1 MGQGREGRQRED
13 RIVSTSHRDATA
25 LTEALVAARLHH
37 AQLTSA
43 DWQHALQDAADAY
56 AVQDGVA
63 AALHWFGNA
72 SPRYW
77 KSGGPSLGALT
88 HAPLPPAAVRTSPA
102 SFADLP
108 LHAPAI
114 EAEIALRLSVDIDAA
129 RAARLSANDVDSIV
143 DAMTVSIELVDSR
156 WREGM
161 QGAPALLRLADLA
174 SHAGLVLGDWVPFA
188 RRPWSAQR
196 CEVRIG
202 ARPVVVQ
209 TGTHSLGDPAAVL
222 PQWLQHATR
231 GAATLPA
238 GTVVTTGTWAGAL
251 PAQRGDEV
259 VVSFDGIGSA
269 SLRL

>member
-1 MGQGREGRQRED
+1 M
-13 RIVSTSHRDATA
+13 A
-25 LTEALVAARLHH
+25 LTQALVAARLHH
-37 AQLTSA
+37 ALLPA
-43 DWQHALQDAADAY
+43 DDWTGVLQNADDAY

-63 AALHWFGNA
+63 AALGWFGAAAPNH
-72 SPRYW
+72 W
-77 KSGGPSLGALT
+77 KSGGPSLATPLT
-88 HAPLPPAAVRTSPA
+88 HAPLPPSGVRASPA

-114 EAEIALRLSVDIDAA
+114 EAEIALRLAVDIDAT
-129 RAARLSANDVDSIV
+129 RAGQLSAQDVERLV
-143 DAMTVSIELVDSR
+143 DAMTVSIEVVDSR

-161 QGAPALLRLADLA
+161 QGAPALLRLADLQ
-174 SHAGLVLGDWVPFA
+174 SHGALALGPWVPFA

-202 ARPVVVQ
+202 SQPPVVR
-209 TGTHSLGDPAAVL
+209 TGSHSLGDPAAVL

-231 GAATLPA
+231 GGATLPA
-238 GTVVTTGTWAGAL
+238 GSVVTTGTWVGVL

-259 VVSFDGIGSA
+259 VVAFDGIGTT

>member
-1 MGQGREGRQRED
+1 MQ
-13 RIVSTSHRDATA
+13 HRDPTA
-25 LTEALVAARLHH
+25 LAQALVAARLHH
-37 AQLTSA
+37 ALLPA
-43 DWQHALQDAADAY
+43 DDWKDALRDAGDAY

-63 AALHWFGNA
+63 AALGWFGHA
-72 SPRYW
+72 APRHW
-77 KSGGPSLGALT
+77 KSGGPSLATPLT
-88 HAPLPPAAVRTSPA
+88 HAPLPPAGVRASPA

-114 EAEIALRLSVDIDAA
+114 EAEIALRLSVDVDAA
-129 RAARLSANDVDSIV
+129 RAAQLSAQDVESLV
-143 DAMTVSIELVDSR
+143 DAMTVSIEVVDSR
-156 WREGM
+156 WREGA
-161 QGAPALLRLADLA
+161 QAPALLRLADLQ
-174 SHAGLVLGDWVPFA
+174 SHGALALGAWVPFA

-202 ARPVVVQ
+202 SQARVVR

-238 GTVVTTGTWAGAL
+238 GTVVTTGTWVGVLAAR
-251 PAQRGDEV
+251 RGDEV
-259 VVSFDGIGSA
+259 TVAFDGIGSA